1 MDSRRIHQLR
11 HLSALQEQEDGLTKN
26 AVLAMR
32 EAVEEKLFGKIQAL
46 KTMTESWKVA
56 VTKLSQDIIHQAEA
70 TNMWAVKHDVG
81 SLQNDALSLS

>member
-26 AVLAMR
+26 VVLAMR
-32 EAVEEKLFGKIQAL
+32 EAVEEKLFGIIQAL

-56 VTKLSQDIIHQAEA
+56 VTKLSQDIIHQAEV
-70 TNMWAVKHDVG
+70 TYMWAVKHDVG
-81 SLQNDALSLS
+81 SLHNDALSLR